1 MSTPVECMN
10 DAVVRK
16 HILKLV
22 EKAVHKEMKTLCSD
36 SANSII
42 RCDDLQKLKKFTWQ
56 SFSSEISK
64 FAPVL
69 QSTNNTRTTKT
80 NFDVIMCMCVALIMR
95 TRNSRMNLVQKMLS
109 LILYAG
115 QTSKEL

>member
-1 MSTPVECMN
+1 MN

-22 EKAVHKEMKTLCSD
+22 GKAVHKEMKTLCSD

-69 QSTNNTRTTKT
+69 KAVLQSTNNTRTTKT

-95 TRNSRMNLVQKMLS
+95 TRNPRMNLVQKMLS

-115 QTSKEL
+115 QTSKEV